1 MNALTFSHVA
11 ISCKDPL
18 SVEQFYTR
26 HFGFKRARVVSL
38 GEDQIVFIKA
48 GDVYLEL
55 FRATSKAPVPPA
67 TGTGPDYPGWRHIAF
82 TVDDVDAK
90 LAAMGDEARIMLGPV
105 NFDDFIRGW
114 RTAWV
119 ADPEGNIVEI
129 SQGYRDQENPP
140 PVKCVSG

>member
-1 MNALTFSHVA
+1 MSALTFSHVA

-18 SVEQFYTR
+18 IVEQFYTR
-26 HFGFKRARVVSL
+26 HFGFKRARVVPL

-55 FRATSKAPVPPA
+55 FRATRETTVPPA
-67 TGTGPDYPGWRHIAF
+67 TGTGPEYPTWRHIAF
-82 TVDDVDAK
+82 TVDDIDAK
-90 LAAMGDEARIMLGPV
+90 LATIGDEARITLGPV

-114 RTAWV
+114 RTVWI

-129 SQGYRDQENPP
+129 SQGYSDQENPP
-140 PVKCVSG
+140 LAERVSG

>member
-18 SVEQFYTR
+18 IVEQFYTR
-26 HFGFKRARVVSL
+26 HFGFKRARVVPL
-38 GEDQIVFIKA
+38 GEDQIVFIKV

-55 FRATSKAPVPPA
+55 FRATTEATVPLA
-67 TGTGPDYPGWRHIAF
+67 TGTGPEYPGWRHIAF
-82 TVDDVDAK
+82 MVDDIDAK
-90 LAAMGDEARIMLGPV
+90 LAAMGDAARITLGPV

-114 RTAWV
+114 RTVWI

-129 SQGYRDQENPP
+129 SQGYSDQENPP
-140 PVKCVSG
+140 PAQFVSG